1 MSIQSH
7 LTTSLSLL
15 IAHTPNSTRSA
26 SLIAALQS
34 ADAALALAATE
45 GRCDLEARAQL
56 LRGNCF
62 REMGFWG
69 AARGCYERAVECGS
83 SGIEIVDGVVVKR

>member
-15 IAHTPNSTRSA
+15 ITHTPTATPRSA

-34 ADAALALAATE
+34 ADAALALAAAE
-45 GRCDLEARAQL
+45 GRADLEARAQL

-62 REMGFWG
+62 REMGDWG
-69 AARGCYERAVECGS
+69 AAGG
-83 SGIEIVDGVVVKR
+83 G